1 MLNSWLVEAMP
12 HLNIE
17 YSANL
22 EDSLDIQALVERIHE
37 TALETGIFPLGGVR
51 TRAEARKYY
60 RIANGDSRAA
70 YIHMMV
76 RIGSGR
82 DVETRRAAGERIFA
96 ALCDFADELYRSR
109 PLALSFELAE
119 IPPDMAWR
127 KNNLHELLKKESAE

>member
-1 MLNSWLVEAMP
+1 MP

-22 EDSLDIQALVERIHE
+22 ENALDVQALVDRIHE

-51 TRAEARKYY
+51 TRAQARKHY
-60 RIANGDSRAA
+60 RIANGDPRAG

-82 DVETRRAAGERIFA
+82 DHDTRRAAGDRIFG
-96 ALCDFADELYRSR
+96 ALCDFTSELYEAR
-109 PLALSFELAE
+109 PLALSFELHE

-127 KNNLHELLKKESAE
+127 KNNLHELLKKETSE

>member
-1 MLNSWLVEAMP
+1 MP

-22 EDSLDIQALVERIHE
+22 ADELDVQALVDLIHE
-37 TALETGIFPLGGVR
+37 TALGTGIFPLGGVR
-51 TRAEARKYY
+51 TRADARTHY
-60 RIANGDSRAA
+60 RIANGDPRAG

-96 ALCDFADELYRSR
+96 ALCDFTDELYQSR
-109 PLALSFELAE
+109 PLALSFELHE

>member
-1 MLNSWLVEAMP
+1 MP

-22 EDSLDIQALVERIHE
+22 EDALDVQALVDRIHQ

-51 TRAEARKYY
+51 TRAEARKHYK
-60 RIANGDSRAA
+60 IANGDPRAG

-76 RIGSGR
+76 RIGPGR
-82 DVETRRAAGERIFA
+82 DVETRRSAGDRIFA
-96 ALCDFADELYRSR
+96 ALCDFTDDLYRSR
-109 PLALSFELAE
+109 PLALSFELHE

-127 KNNLHELLKKESAE
+127 KNNLHELLKKEAAE

>member
-1 MLNSWLVEAMP
+1 MP

-22 EDSLDIQALVERIHE
+22 EDALDVQALVDRIHE

-60 RIANGDSRAA
+60 RIANGDPRAG
-70 YIHMMV
+70 YIHMLV

-82 DVETRRAAGERIFA
+82 DLEVRRAAGEKLFT
-96 ALCDFADELYRSR
+96 ALCEFTDQLYRTR
-109 PLALSFELAE
+109 PLALSFELHE

-127 KNNLHELLKKESAE
+127 KNNLHELLKKEATE

>member
-1 MLNSWLVEAMP
+1 MP

-22 EDSLDIQALVERIHE
+22 EDALDIQALVDQIHE
-37 TALETGIFPLGGVR
+37 TALGTGIFPLGGVR
-51 TRAEARKYY
+51 TRADPRKHY
-60 RIANGDSRAA
+60 RIANGDPRAG

-82 DVETRRAAGERIFA
+82 DLETRRAAGDKIFA
-96 ALCDFADELYRSR
+96 ALCDFTDELYRSR
-109 PLALSFELAE
+109 PLALSFELHE

-127 KNNLHELLKKESAE
+127 KNNLHELLKKESAA

>member
-1 MLNSWLVEAMP
+1 MP

-22 EDSLDIQALVERIHE
+22 EEVLDVQALVDRIHE

-60 RIANGDSRAA
+60 RIANGNPHAG
-70 YIHMMV
+70 YIHLMV
-76 RIGSGR
+76 RIGAGR
-82 DVETRRAAGERIFA
+82 DVETRRRAGDRIFG
-96 ALCDFADELYRSR
+96 ALCDFMDELYRSR
-109 PLALSFELAE
+109 PLALSFELHE

-127 KNNLHELLKKESAE
+127 KNNLLELLKKESSG

>member
-1 MLNSWLVEAMP
+1 MP

-22 EDSLDIQALVERIHE
+22 EQLLDIQGLVDRIHE

-60 RIANGDSRAA
+60 RIANGDPRAG

-82 DVETRRAAGERIFA
+82 DLETRRSAGERIFA
-96 ALCDFADELYRSR
+96 ALCDFTEDLYRSR
-109 PLALSFELAE
+109 PLALSFAIHE
-119 IPPDMAWR
+119 IPPDTAWR
-127 KNNLHELLKKESAE
+127 KNNLHELLKKEPTE

>member
-1 MLNSWLVEAMP
+1 MP

-22 EDSLDIQALVERIHE
+22 DEVLDIQALVDRIHD
-37 TALETGIFPLGGVR
+37 TALDTGIFPLGGVR
-51 TRAEARKYY
+51 TRAEARTHY
-60 RIANGDSRAA
+60 RIANGNPHAG

-82 DVETRRAAGERIFA
+82 DVETRRTAGDRIFA
-96 ALCDFADELYRSR
+96 ALCDFTDELYRSR
-109 PLALSFELAE
+109 PLALSFELHE

-127 KNNLHELLKKESAE
+127 KNNLHELLKKGAGE

>member
-1 MLNSWLVEAMP
+1 MP

-22 EDSLDIQALVERIHE
+22 DEALDIQALVDRIHE
-37 TALETGIFPLGGVR
+37 AALSTGIFPLGGVR
-51 TRAEARKYY
+51 TRAEARSHY
-60 RIANGDSRAA
+60 RIANGNPDAG
-70 YIHMMV
+70 YIHMVV

-82 DVETRRAAGERIFA
+82 DSDTRRDAGERIFA
-96 ALCDFADELYRSR
+96 ALCDFTDDLYRSR

-127 KNNLHELLKKESAE
+127 KNNLHELLKKEAGQ

>member
-1 MLNSWLVEAMP
+1 MP

-22 EDSLDIQALVERIHE
+22 EDVLDVQGLVDTIHE

-51 TRAEARKYY
+51 TRAEPRKHY
-60 RIANGDSRAA
+60 RIANGDPSAG

-82 DVETRRAAGERIFA
+82 DFELRRAAGERIFA
-96 ALCDFADELYRSR
+96 ALCEFTDPIYRSR

-127 KNNLHELLKKESAE
+127 KNNLHELLAREKSE